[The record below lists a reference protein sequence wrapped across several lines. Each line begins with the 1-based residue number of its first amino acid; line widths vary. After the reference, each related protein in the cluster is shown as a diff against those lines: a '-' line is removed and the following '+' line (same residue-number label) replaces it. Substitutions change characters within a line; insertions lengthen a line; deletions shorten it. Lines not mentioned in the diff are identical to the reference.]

1 MNIALG
7 NKEYMGA
14 NVRTLLNKVM
24 EVLDN
29 PDAGY
34 QREAIKKHLAE
45 MPQGEGFVSLFNG
58 KDLTG
63 WKGLVQNPIARAK
76 MKPGQLAKE
85 QAKAD
90 EVMRK
95 GWSVEDGML
104 IFNGKGDNL
113 CTENNT
119 VI

>member
-1 MNIALG
+1 
-7 NKEYMGA
+7 
-14 NVRTLLNKVM
+14 
-24 EVLDN
+24 
-29 PDAGY
+29 
-34 QREAIKKHLAE
+34 

-90 EVMRK
+90 ESCVK
-95 GWSVEDGML
+95 AGAW
-104 IFNGKGDNL
+104 K
-113 CTENNT
+113 T
-119 VI
+119 VC

>member
-1 MNIALG
+1 
-7 NKEYMGA
+7 
-14 NVRTLLNKVM
+14 M

-76 MKPGQLAKE
+76 MNRDSWPKSRRKPMRSCV
-85 QAKAD
+85 KAGAW
-90 EVMRK
+90 K
-95 GWSVEDGML
+95 
-104 IFNGKGDNL
+104 
-113 CTENNT
+113 T
-119 VI
+119 VC